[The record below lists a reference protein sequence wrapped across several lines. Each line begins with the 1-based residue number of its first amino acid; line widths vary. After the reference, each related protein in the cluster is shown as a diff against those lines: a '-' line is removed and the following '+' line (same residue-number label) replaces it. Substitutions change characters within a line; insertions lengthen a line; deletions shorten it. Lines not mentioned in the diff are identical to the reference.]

1 MKVVCCTALLL
12 GLLISPALAGTIN
25 VTISPA
31 FQLVPL
37 ANGTAQVDILADIAQ
52 EDAIYGWGI
61 DLSLSNGNVSFTSGD
76 VVINQALFDPATAHD
91 GDGLSALV
99 QPPGTVWGNDI
110 LLATIYLTL
119 NAEGMTLLTPGDSNP
134 APLFTGDLFE
144 GFTDAQGFVP
154 VNYTG
159 GVIVTPEPAA
169 LSLLALG
176 ALALLRR
183 R

>member
-25 VTISPA
+25 VSIDPA
-31 FQLVPL
+31 SQYVPL
-37 ANGTAQVDILADIAQ
+37 ANGTATVEIRASIGEA
-52 EDAIYGWGI
+52 DAIVGWGI
-61 DLSLSNGNVSFTSGD
+61 DLNLSNGNVSFTSAD
-76 VVINQALFDPATAHD
+76 VVINQLLFDPATAHD
-91 GDGLSALV
+91 GDGLAALV
-99 QPPGTVWGNDI
+99 SPPGTVWGSDV
-110 LLATIYLTL
+110 LLATVYLTL
-119 NAEGMTLLTPGDSNP
+119 NAEGMTLLNPGDSNP
-134 APLFTGDLFE
+134 PPFNGDLFE
-144 GFTDAQGFVP
+144 GFVNDAGGFIP

-159 GVIVTPEPAA
+159 GVIYTPEPAA

>member
-12 GLLISPALAGTIN
+12 GLLISPAVAGTIT
-25 VTISPA
+25 VTIDPVS
-31 FQLVPL
+31 QYVPYP
-37 ANGTAQVDILADIAQ
+37 GTAQVEIRATIAQ
-52 EDAIYGWGI
+52 EDALYGWGI
-61 DLSLSNGNVSFTSGD
+61 DLGLSNGNVSFTDAD
-76 VVINQALFDPATAHD
+76 VVINQLLFDPATSHD
-91 GDGLSALV
+91 GDGLAALV
-99 QPPGTVWGNDI
+99 QPPATVWGTNI
-110 LLATIYLTL
+110 LLATVYLTL

-134 APLFTGDLFE
+134 APLFNGDLFE

-159 GVIVTPEPAA
+159 GVIYTPEPAA

>member
-31 FQLVPL
+31 SQYVPL
-37 ANGTAQVDILADIAQ
+37 VNGTAQVDILATIAE
-52 EDAIYGWGI
+52 EDALYGWGI
-61 DLSLSNGNVSFTSGD
+61 DLNLSNANVSFTAGD

-91 GDGLSALV
+91 GDGLAALV
-99 QPPGTVWGNDI
+99 QPPNAVWGTNI

-144 GFTDAQGFVP
+144 GFIDADGFVP
-154 VNYTG
+154 VHYTG
-159 GVIVTPEPAA
+159 GVIITPEPAA

-176 ALALLRR
+176 GLALLRR